1 MERPRLRMVDEQ
13 LKPRGIS
20 DARVLDAMRA
30 VPRHLFVDA
39 AVASHAYSDS
49 SLPIGSGQTISQP
62 YMVAKMTQLLEL
74 QGHERVLEIGT
85 GCGYQTAVLARLCR
99 RVYSIERIDFLHHR
113 ARANLRSARSAN
125 VMLKLGD
132 GTEGWV
138 EYAPFD
144 AVIAAAGGQEVPNE
158 WMQQLRPGGV
168 LVMPVGKGG
177 DHILIRRRKLRE
189 GYNEEKFDACV
200 FVPLVSE
207 TAHV

>member
-13 LKPRGIS
+13 LKSRGVS
-20 DARVLDAMRA
+20 DIRVLDVMRA

-49 SLPIGSGQTISQP
+49 SLPIGGGQTISQP

-113 ARANLRSARSAN
+113 ARKNLRSARSAN

-132 GTEGWV
+132 GTQGWV

-144 AVIAAAGGQEVPNE
+144 AVIAAAGGHEVPDD

-168 LVMPVGKGG
+168 LVMPVGQAGS
-177 DHILIRRRKLRE
+177 HTLIRRRKSRD
-189 GYNEEKFDACV
+189 GYREEKFDACA
-200 FVPLVSE
+200 FVPLISE
-207 TAHV
+207 AVNV

>member
-13 LKPRGIS
+13 LKPRGIF
-20 DARVLDAMRA
+20 DTRVLDAMRA

-144 AVIAAAGGQEVPNE
+144 AVIAAAGGQEVPDE
-158 WMQQLRPGGV
+158 WMRQLRPGGV
-168 LVMPVGKGG
+168 LVMPIGKGG
-177 DHILIRRRKLRE
+177 GHTLIRRRKLRE

-207 TAHV
+207 TSHV